1 MKAFI
6 HVILVILKIVNI
18 VSFACTVLLS
28 IWGVYDQIVGSA
40 NAEKLLEILHIPL
53 SYNQVITIWTVCIA
67 LMVISYILRVKLSK
81 RV

>member
-18 VSFACTVLLS
+18 VSFAGTGLFS
-28 IWGVYDQIVGSA
+28 IWAVYEEIMGAA
-40 NAEKLLEILHIPL
+40 NAEKLLKKLHIPL
-53 SYNQVITIWTVCIA
+53 SFDQACIIGIVCVA
-67 LMVISYILRVKLSK
+67 LMAISYILRVKLSK